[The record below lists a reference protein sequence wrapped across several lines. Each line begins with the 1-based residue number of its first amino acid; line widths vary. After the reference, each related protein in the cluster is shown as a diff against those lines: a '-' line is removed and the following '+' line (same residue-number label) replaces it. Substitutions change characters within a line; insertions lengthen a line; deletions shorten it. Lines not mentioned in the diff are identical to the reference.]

1 MKKLLFVTI
10 STFAFFACTQPKND
24 DDNLNKF
31 RKNVVV
37 AKQFIESFSTKDSTG
52 QVALFSDDFK
62 FDGSD
67 IGTDSLSK
75 VELIAGDKQLMKTFN
90 DIKLENAEYYPGVDS
105 SYNSYKISSEVRV
118 YGTWVSK
125 FASTGKISRMK
136 YYALFKFNDAGLIT
150 NLEER
155 CNLADLNKQL
165 DK

>member
-1 MKKLLFVTI
+1 MKKILFVTMAAL
-10 STFAFFACTQPKND
+10 AFLACTQPKND
-24 DDNLNKF
+24 EDTLNKF

-75 VELIAGDKQLMKTFN
+75 AELIAGDKQLMKTFN

-105 SYNSYKISSEVRV
+105 SYKISSEVRV

-136 YYALFKFNDAGLIT
+136 YYALFEFNDAGLIT
-150 NLEER
+150 HLEER

>member
-1 MKKLLFVTI
+1 MKKFLLITMAAI
-10 STFAFFACTQPKND
+10 SFFACTQPKDNN
-24 DDNLNKF
+24 DNLNKF
-31 RKNVVV
+31 KKNLVV

-52 QVALFSDDFK
+52 ELALFSEDFK
-62 FDGSD
+62 FDGAD
-67 IGTDSLSK
+67 MGTDSGSK
-75 VELIAGDKQLMKTFN
+75 AELMAGDKDLMRSYN
-90 DIKLENAEYYPGVDS
+90 DIKLENADYYPGVDS
-105 SYNSYKISSEVRV
+105 SYKISSEVRV

-136 YYALFKFNDAGLIT
+136 YYAVFKFNDAGLIT